1 MSASGSPWIYA
12 LGTLAPRVDGSAY
25 IAPTATLIG
34 DVVVGP
40 GASIWFGAVLRGD
53 SGSITVGAGTNI
65 QDLCIL
71 HEETTIGRDCVLGH
85 GVLAHGIHAEDGVVI
100 GNGALVHEGTRI
112 GAGAVVAAG
121 SLVPANSVIPA
132 GTLWMGVPA
141 RQRSASVPERI
152 RRRFQET
159 REFYADAARRYPREL
174 HPPGPDSA

>member
-1 MSASGSPWIYA
+1 MSAAAGPWIYA
-12 LGTLAPRVDGSAY
+12 LGDLAPRVDGSAY
-25 IAPTATLIG
+25 VAPTATLIG

-53 SGSITVGAGTNI
+53 SGPITVGAGTNV

-85 GVLAHGIHAEDGVVI
+85 GVLAHGIVAEDGVVI

-121 SLVPANSVIPA
+121 SLVPANSAIPA

-159 REFYADAARRYPREL
+159 REFYAGATQRYPLEL
-174 HPPGPDSA
+174 RRPGPDPA

>member
-1 MSASGSPWIYA
+1 MSSAGGPWIYA
-12 LGTLAPRVDGSAY
+12 LGELAPRVDPTAY
-25 IAPTATLIG
+25 LAPTATLIG
-34 DVVVGP
+34 DVAVGA

-53 SGSITVGAGTNI
+53 SGPITVGAGTNV

-85 GVLAHGIHAEDGVVI
+85 RVLAHGIHAEDGV
-100 GNGALVHEGTRI
+100 
-112 GAGAVVAAG
+112 VVAAG

-141 RQRSASVPERI
+141 RQRSDSVPDRI

-159 REFYADAARRYPREL
+159 REFYSAATLSYPRDL
-174 HPPGPDSA
+174 RPR

>member
-1 MSASGSPWIYA
+1 MSPGGGPWIYA
-12 LGTLAPRVDGSAY
+12 LGDRVPRIDPSAY

-34 DVVVGP
+34 DVTIGP

-53 SGSITVGAGTNI
+53 SGAITIGAGTNV

-71 HEETTIGRDCVLGH
+71 HEETTIGRDGVLGH
-85 GVLAHGIHAEDGVVI
+85 GVLAHGVHAEDGVVI

-112 GAGAVVAAG
+112 GARAVIAAG

-132 GTLWMGVPA
+132 GTLWMGTPA
-141 RQRSASVPERI
+141 RQRTDELPERI
-152 RRRFQET
+152 VRRFQET

-174 HPPGPDSA
+174 RPS

>member
-1 MSASGSPWIYA
+1 MSPSGGPWVYA
-12 LGTLAPRVDGSAY
+12 LGDLTPRVDRTAF

-34 DVVVGP
+34 DVTVGA

-53 SGSITVGAGTNI
+53 SGRITVGAGTNV

-85 GVLAHGIHAEDGVVI
+85 GVLAHGVHAADGVVI

-141 RQRSASVPERI
+141 RQRSEMVPDRI

-159 REFYADAARRYPREL
+159 REFYADATLRYPRDL
-174 HPPGPDSA
+174 RPS

>member
-1 MSASGSPWIYA
+1 MSPAGGPWIYA
-12 LGTLAPRVDGSAY
+12 LGELAPRVDPTAY
-25 IAPTATLIG
+25 LAPTATLIG
-34 DVVVGP
+34 DVAVGA

-53 SGSITVGAGTNI
+53 SGPITVGAGTNV

-71 HEETTIGRDCVLGH
+71 HEETAIGRDCVLGH
-85 GVLAHGIHAEDGVVI
+85 RVLAHGIHAEDGVVI

-121 SLVPANSVIPA
+121 SLVPANTVIPA

-141 RQRSASVPERI
+141 RQRSDSVPDRI

-159 REFYADAARRYPREL
+159 REFYSGATLSYPRDL
-174 HPPGPDSA
+174 RPS

>member
-1 MSASGSPWIYA
+1 MSPSGGPWVYA
-12 LGTLAPRVDGSAY
+12 LGDLTPRVDRTAY

-34 DVVVGP
+34 DVTVGP
-40 GASIWFGAVLRGD
+40 GASIWFGVVLRGD
-53 SGSITVGAGTNI
+53 SGPITVGAGTNV

-71 HEETTIGRDCVLGH
+71 HEETTLGRDCVLGH
-85 GVLAHGIHAEDGVVI
+85 GVLAHGVDAADGVVI

-141 RQRSASVPERI
+141 RQRSDTVPDRI

-159 REFYADAARRYPREL
+159 REFYADATLRYPRDL
-174 HPPGPDSA
+174 RPS

>member
-1 MSASGSPWIYA
+1 MSPSGGPWVYA
-12 LGTLAPRVDGSAY
+12 LGGLTPRVDRTAY

-34 DVVVGP
+34 DVTVGP
-40 GASIWFGAVLRGD
+40 GASIWFGVVLRGD
-53 SGSITVGAGTNI
+53 SGPITVGAGTNV

-85 GVLAHGIHAEDGVVI
+85 GVLAHGVDAADGVVI

-141 RQRSASVPERI
+141 RQRSDTVPDRI

-159 REFYADAARRYPREL
+159 REFYADATLRYPRDL
-174 HPPGPDSA
+174 RPS

>member
-1 MSASGSPWIYA
+1 VSATRGGGAGPWIYA
-12 LGTLAPRVDGSAY
+12 LGDLVPRIDPSAY

-34 DVVVGP
+34 DVEVGP

-53 SGSITVGAGTNI
+53 SGTITVGAGTNV

-71 HEETTIGRDCVLGH
+71 HEQTTLGRDCVLGH

-121 SLVPANSVIPA
+121 SLVPANTVIPA
-132 GTLWMGVPA
+132 GTLWMGTPA
-141 RQRSASVPERI
+141 KQRSSELPERI
-152 RRRFQET
+152 ERRFAET
-159 REFYADAARRYPREL
+159 REFYAEAARRYPREL
-174 HPPGPDSA
+174 RPL

>member
-1 MSASGSPWIYA
+1 M
-12 LGTLAPRVDGSAY
+12 
-25 IAPTATLIG
+25 
-34 DVVVGP
+34 
-40 GASIWFGAVLRGD
+40 LRGD

-141 RQRSASVPERI
+141 RQAERERAPSGI
-152 RRRFQET
+152 RQRFQET
-159 REFYADAARRYPREL
+159 RGILMPTRRGATPREL
-174 HPPGPDSA
+174 HPPGPDSRLTHPAPGVECCCESSQVRRGARG

>member
-1 MSASGSPWIYA
+1 MSPSGGPWVYA
-12 LGTLAPRVDGSAY
+12 LGDLTPRVDRTAY

-34 DVVVGP
+34 DVTVGP
-40 GASIWFGAVLRGD
+40 GASIWFGVVLRGD
-53 SGSITVGAGTNI
+53 SGPITVGAGTNV

-85 GVLAHGIHAEDGVVI
+85 GVLAHGVDAADGVVI

-132 GTLWMGVPA
+132 GTLWMGVPD
-141 RQRSASVPERI
+141 RQRSDTVPDRI

-159 REFYADAARRYPREL
+159 REFYADATLRYPRDL
-174 HPPGPDSA
+174 RPS